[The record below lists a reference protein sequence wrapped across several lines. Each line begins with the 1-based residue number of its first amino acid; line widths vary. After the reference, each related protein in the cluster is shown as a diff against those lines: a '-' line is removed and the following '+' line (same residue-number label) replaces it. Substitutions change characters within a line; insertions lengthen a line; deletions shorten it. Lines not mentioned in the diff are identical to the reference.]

1 MRDFAGRRILWA
13 VAAVLMVALVYWG
26 RHDLHRILD
35 LDPYW
40 VAACIGGTLGV
51 ALCAALKWQVS
62 LNAMGEKGAAHFGS
76 LLHYFMIGRAIGLV
90 IPMDVSDLGVRTM
103 SLNLDHS
110 VSVKKASYSV
120 YLDRAFDLMITT
132 MFVVPSVLFIA
143 GTIPAR
149 LCLALY
155 AAIFAAGLLCFA
167 LFGRQSMRA
176 LQRLFQFLF
185 RLVLR
190 IPRVGRRIGGGSDM
204 DWFDTAGVARIAPG
218 LFILSGVK
226 FLFMVLRYYSI
237 AVAIGITVGLD
248 GIVSFV
254 PSAQFAALFALTP
267 GGLGIADWSW
277 SGLLYKIGVGKEQ
290 IVPYLISLRLVIALS
305 IIVLA
310 LISRLAYRKPEQAK
324 E

>member
-13 VAAVLMVALVYWG
+13 VAAVLMAALIWWG

-40 VAACIGGTLGV
+40 VAVCFAGTLGV
-51 ALCAALKWQVS
+51 AVCSALKWRVS
-62 LNAMGEKGAAHFGS
+62 LNALGEKGAAHFGS
-76 LLHYFMIGRAIGLV
+76 LLHYFRMGRAIGLV

-103 SLNLDHS
+103 SLKLDHS
-110 VSVKKASYSV
+110 VSVKTASYSV
-120 YLDRAFDLMITT
+120 YLDRAFDLMITSI
-132 MFVVPSVLFIA
+132 FVIPSVLFIA
-143 GTIPAR
+143 GGMSAR

-155 AAIFAAGLLCFA
+155 AAAFILGIACFTF
-167 LFGRQSMRA
+167 FGRQSMRA
-176 LQRLFQFLF
+176 LQQLFHFLF
-185 RLVLR
+185 RLVCR
-190 IPRVGRRIGGGSDM
+190 IPWVGKRVGGESGV
-204 DWFDTAGVARIAPG
+204 DWLDSADVAPIAPG
-218 LFILSGVK
+218 LFLLSGVK
-226 FLFMVLRYYSI
+226 FLFMALRYYSM
-237 AVAIGITVGLD
+237 AVAIGITLGPEK
-248 GIVSFV
+248 IMSFV

-310 LISRLAYRKPEQAK
+310 LISRLAYRKPEPEK

>member
-13 VAAVLMVALVYWG
+13 VAAVLMAALIYWG

-35 LDPYW
+35 LDPLW
-40 VAACIGGTLGV
+40 VAVCFAGTLGV
-51 ALCAALKWQVS
+51 AVCAALKWWIS

-76 LLHYFMIGRAIGLV
+76 LLHYFMIGRAVGLV

-103 SLNLDHS
+103 SLKLDHA
-110 VSVKKASYSV
+110 VSVKRASYSV

-143 GTIPAR
+143 GTISAR
-149 LCLALY
+149 SCLALY
-155 AAIFAAGLLCFA
+155 AAVFAAGLLAFMF
-167 LFGRQSMRA
+167 LGRQSMRV
-176 LQRLFQFLF
+176 LQGLFQFLF
-185 RLVLR
+185 RLACR
-190 IPRVGRRIGGGSDM
+190 IPWVGKRIGGETDM
-204 DWFDTAGVARIAPG
+204 DWLDSADIASIAPG
-218 LFILSGVK
+218 LYMLSGVK

-237 AVAIGITVGLD
+237 AVAISVTVGLE
-248 GIVSFV
+248 GIMSFV

-305 IIVLA
+305 IIILA
-310 LISRLAYRKPEQAK
+310 LISRLAYRKPDQA
-324 E
+324 EE